1 MRRPWLLLAL
11 LLASPAARAAEGE
24 VRPAPA
30 GGVVTNQAISSE
42 PAYPD
47 PDLIDANQSCLDCHQ
62 DRADTL
68 AFADGSALPLFTDEN
83 ELFASVHGEKLVC
96 TDCHRMAGELPHPAV
111 SARSRREYTQS
122 ESARCRRCHFLNY
135 ARTREGVHAALR
147 GGKSGSPPTCV
158 DCHGSHGMQ
167 PPQRPR
173 AGISRRCGACHR
185 EQFDAYAK
193 SVHGRALLDEGNED
207 VPVCTDCHR
216 AHDIADPRAEAFTE
230 RVPRMCGR
238 CHADEERM
246 KRYRL
251 STEVLSTYLADF
263 HGATTPRGRA
273 NYPGPERE
281 APPVRDGR
289 VVAVCTDCHGVHDIE
304 KARGDGMARIRA
316 RLEKSC
322 AKCHTGSDGVPLD
335 FPDSWLPHYE
345 ASFARA
351 PLMMAVKAFRWVFI
365 PVVVAGLL
373 LQILL
378 HIFRI
383 AANRW

>member
-1 MRRPWLLLAL
+1 MHRLVFASLLLA
-11 LLASPAARAAEGE
+11 ASVAGADEGGSSAQSSC
-24 VRPAPA
+24 APTA
-30 GGVVTNQAISSE
+30 NDL
-42 PAYPD
+42 PD

-62 DRADTL
+62 DRAATL
-68 AFADGSALPLFTDEN
+68 ELTDGSALPLFTDEH
-83 ELFASVHGEKLVC
+83 ELFASVHGEKVVC
-96 TDCHRMAGELPHPAV
+96 TDCHRLAGELPHPAV
-111 SARSRREYTQS
+111 AARSRREYTQL

-135 ARTREGVHAALR
+135 ARIREGVHASVR
-147 GGKSGSPPTCV
+147 GGKAGGPPTCV
-158 DCHGSHGMQ
+158 DCHGAHGMQ

-185 EQFDAYAK
+185 EQFDAYAR

-216 AHDIADPRAEAFTE
+216 AHDIADPRGDEFTL
-230 RVPRMCGR
+230 RVPRLCGR
-238 CHADEERM
+238 CHEDEGRM

-251 STEVLSTYLADF
+251 STDVESTYLADF
-263 HGATTPRGRA
+263 HGATDTPAG
-273 NYPGPERE
+273 G
-281 APPVRDGR
+281 GR
-289 VVAVCTDCHGVHDIE
+289 VVAVCTDCHGVHDID
-304 KARGDGMARIRA
+304 KARGDGLSRIRA

-322 AKCHTGSDGVPLD
+322 AKCHPASGGTPIEI
-335 FPDSWLPHYE
+335 PDAWLPHYE

-365 PVVVAGLL
+365 PLVVFGLV
-373 LQILL
+373 LQLVL